1 MTYQARG
8 WAIAAIAFIG
18 GLGGGAVFPILPVVG
33 VALGISGF
41 LIGVI
46 LSANRLTRL
55 AFNPITGTLL
65 DRFGARWPVTAGLL
79 LETVGTLV
87 FCVAL
92 RSAQPALWFLLGRVI
107 WGMGSSLMLVGCLS
121 AVMAIASDRSRASMT
136 ARVRTAVSLGAPG
149 GLVLGGLVADLGSP
163 TIAFLTAS
171 GLSLLGALAATCLV
185 PAKAARDRPKRSR
198 AANARQRRVDWTRI
212 LRMPTL
218 RVIWTA
224 NALLFLALSGIL
236 LATTAVLVQSRE
248 LFVFGLNAQGSAGV
262 LMAVVIGARGVS
274 SLACGSYLDRSATR
288 TRLLL
293 PAMLLVAIGFVLL
306 GQAGQVG
313 LAIVALLLVGIG
325 AGGLSIPMLTLLGD
339 ITPAHLHGRALS
351 VYQWS
356 SDLGGA
362 VGPALGLVFGP
373 MIGYGWLY
381 GGVGVAILGMV
392 LPLRMLVAEERRQS
406 AATPE

>member
-1 MTYQARG
+1 MSRQARG
-8 WAIAAIAFIG
+8 WAIAGIAFIG
-18 GLGGGAVFPILPVVG
+18 GLGGGTVFPILPVVG
-33 VALGISGF
+33 IALGISGF

-55 AFNPITGTLL
+55 AFNPVTGTLL
-65 DRFGARWPVTAGLL
+65 DRFGARWPVTAGML
-79 LETVGTLV
+79 LETLGTLA

-92 RSAQPALWFLLGRVI
+92 RSEQPTLWFLLGRVI
-107 WGMGSSLMLVGCLS
+107 WGVGSSLMLVGCLS
-121 AVMAIASDRSRASMT
+121 AVMAIASEHSRGSMT

-149 GLVLGGLVADLGSP
+149 GLVLGGMVADLVSP
-163 TIAFLTAS
+163 TAAFLAAS
-171 GLSLLGALAATCLV
+171 ALSLAGALVAPFLLQSG
-185 PAKAARDRPKRSR
+185 AARARPKRSR

-218 RVIWTA
+218 RVIWAA

-236 LATTAVLVQSRE
+236 LATTAILIQSRE

-262 LMAVVIGARGVS
+262 LMAVVIGARGLA
-274 SLACGSYLDRSATR
+274 SLACGSYLDRSALR

-293 PAMLLVAIGFVLL
+293 PAMLLVAVGFVLL
-306 GQAGQVG
+306 GQAERVD
-313 LAIVALLLVGIG
+313 LAVLALLLVGIG

-339 ITPAHLHGRALS
+339 ITPSHLHGRALS

-362 VGPALGLVFGP
+362 LGPALGLVLGP

-381 GGVGVAILGMV
+381 GGVGIAILGMAW
-392 LPLRMLVAEERRQS
+392 PLRVLVAEERRQR
-406 AATPE
+406 AATSR